1 MKNLSNKITIGLRIK
16 QIREEKGLTQEELG
30 KLLGMHKSTVQRY
43 ESAKIEKIKLPVIEA
58 MAQILDVNPE
68 WLSDKSDIRTLYDKE
83 QYNLGE
89 VPDKYSNILPNILPI
104 KKIKLPLLGEIAC
117 GQPIYADEQ
126 HELYIDVENDYGAD
140 FCLKANGES
149 MVNAGIDSGDIV
161 LIKEA
166 SMVNNGEI
174 AAVIIDDE
182 ATLKRVYYYPEK
194 GKLILNP
201 ENPLFEPL
209 VYINEELNT
218 IRIIGKAVAVIKKL

>member
-1 MKNLSNKITIGLRIK
+1 MKNVSNKITIGLRIK
-16 QIREEKGLTQEELG
+16 QIREEKGLTQGELG

-43 ESAKIEKIKLPVIEA
+43 EAAKIEKIKLPVIEA

-83 QYNLGE
+83 SYNSDE
-89 VPDKYSNILPNILPI
+89 NQNTYSNILPNIFPI
-104 KKIKLPLLGEIAC
+104 KKIKLPILGEIAC
-117 GQPIYADEQ
+117 GQPIYADER
-126 HELYIDVENDYGAD
+126 HELYIDVDNDYGAD
-140 FCLKANGES
+140 FCLKAKGDS
-149 MVNAGIDSGDIV
+149 MINAGIDSGDIV

-166 SMVNNGEI
+166 SLVNNGEI
-174 AAVIIDDE
+174 AAVIIEDE

>member
-1 MKNLSNKITIGLRIK
+1 MSDTFQKRLNQVLNDKGMKAIDLANATGISKARISQYMNGIYVPK
-16 QIREEKGLTQEELG
+16 SKATHLIAKALGVNETWLMCMEEDETFE
-30 KLLGMHKSTVQRY
+30 
-43 ESAKIEKIKLPVIEA
+43 
-58 MAQILDVNPE
+58 N
-68 WLSDKSDIRTLYDKE
+68 
-83 QYNLGE
+83 N
-89 VPDKYSNILPNILPI
+89 YSNILPIH
-104 KKIKLPLLGEIAC
+104 KIKLPLLGEIAC
-117 GQPIYADEQ
+117 GKPIYADEQ
-126 HELYIDVENDYGAD
+126 HEIYIDIDNDYGAN

-149 MVNAGIDSGDIV
+149 MINAGIDNGDIV

-174 AAVIIDDE
+174 AAVIIEDE

-209 VYINEELNT
+209 VYINEELNA

>member
-1 MKNLSNKITIGLRIK
+1 MSIGELIHNKRKELNLTL
-16 QIREEKGLTQEELG
+16 EEVG
-30 KLLGMHKSTVQRY
+30 KAVGVSKSTVKKWETGYISNMKRDKISLLANVLQIDPTKLIGNTDNN
-43 ESAKIEKIKLPVIEA
+43 SDIEK
-58 MAQILDVNPE
+58 
-68 WLSDKSDIRTLYDKE
+68 
-83 QYNLGE
+83 
-89 VPDKYSNILPNILPI
+89 KYSNIISV

-117 GQPIYADEQ
+117 GKPIYADEQ
-126 HELYIDVENDYGAD
+126 HEIYVDVDNDYGAD

-149 MVNAGIDSGDIV
+149 MINAGIDNGDIV
-161 LIKEA
+161 LIKEM

-174 AAVIIDDE
+174 AAVIIEDE

-218 IRIIGKAVAVIKKL
+218 IRIIGKAVAVLKRL

>member
-1 MKNLSNKITIGLRIK
+1 MSDTFQKRLNQVLNDKGMKAIDLANATGISKARISQYMNGIYIPK
-16 QIREEKGLTQEELG
+16 SKATHLIAKALGVNETWLMCMEEDETFE
-30 KLLGMHKSTVQRY
+30 
-43 ESAKIEKIKLPVIEA
+43 
-58 MAQILDVNPE
+58 N
-68 WLSDKSDIRTLYDKE
+68 
-83 QYNLGE
+83 N
-89 VPDKYSNILPNILPI
+89 YSNILPIQ
-104 KKIKLPLLGEIAC
+104 KIKLPLLGEIAC
-117 GQPIYADEQ
+117 GKPIYADEQ
-126 HELYIDVENDYGAD
+126 HEIYIDVDNDYGAN

-149 MVNAGIDSGDIV
+149 MINAGIDNGDIV

-174 AAVIIDDE
+174 AAVIIEDE

-209 VYINEELNT
+209 VYINEELNA

>member
-1 MKNLSNKITIGLRIK
+1 MSIGELIHSKRKELNLTL
-16 QIREEKGLTQEELG
+16 EEVG
-30 KLLGMHKSTVQRY
+30 KAVGVSKSTVKKWETGYISNMKRDKISLLANVLQIDP
-43 ESAKIEKIKLPVIEA
+43 AKLIDNTNNNSDIEK
-58 MAQILDVNPE
+58 
-68 WLSDKSDIRTLYDKE
+68 
-83 QYNLGE
+83 
-89 VPDKYSNILPNILPI
+89 KYSNIIPV

-117 GQPIYADEQ
+117 GKPIYADEQ
-126 HELYIDVENDYGAD
+126 HEIYVDVDNDYGAD

-149 MVNAGIDSGDIV
+149 MINAGIDNGDIV
-161 LIKEA
+161 LIKEM

-174 AAVIIDDE
+174 AAVIIEDE

-218 IRIIGKAVAVIKKL
+218 IRIIGKAVAVLKRL

>member
-1 MKNLSNKITIGLRIK
+1 MTFGQRVEKIRK
-16 QIREEKGLTQEELG
+16 EKGLTQDELAKKVG
-30 KLLGMHKSTVQRY
+30 YTSRSTI
-43 ESAKIEKIKLPVIEA
+43 SKIEKDERDVPRSTVTILAEALGVKPSALMGWEDEKIESNDENDN
-58 MAQILDVNPE
+58 IL
-68 WLSDKSDIRTLYDKE
+68 S
-83 QYNLGE
+83 
-89 VPDKYSNILPNILPI
+89 YSNVIPI
-104 KKIKLPLLGEIAC
+104 KKIRLPLLGEIAC
-117 GQPIYADEQ
+117 GQPIFADEQ

-149 MVNAGIDSGDIV
+149 MINAGIDSGDIV
-161 LIKEA
+161 LIRKT

-201 ENPLFEPL
+201 ENPSFEPL

-218 IRIIGKAVAVIKKL
+218 IQIIGKAVAILKKI